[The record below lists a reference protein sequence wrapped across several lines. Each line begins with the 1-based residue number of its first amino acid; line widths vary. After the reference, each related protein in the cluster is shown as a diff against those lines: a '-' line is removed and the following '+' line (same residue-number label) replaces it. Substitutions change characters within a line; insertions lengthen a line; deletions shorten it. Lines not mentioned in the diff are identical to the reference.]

1 MNRITHNKHSLL
13 KEFLP
18 SYLLGWALLAISIY
32 AFSSISVTGY
42 EHFGDFVW
50 NVIIAFLAIG
60 LLISAA
66 SVAMHGFSYLLGEKV
81 TVNTNELM
89 IELPTLTNFR
99 VSSEFYISLQTK
111 DLLVFEERYACPNF
125 NKTMANIGFK
135 CRLLDEHGKELPVT
149 ISCQRGEN
157 FVLLAYP
164 NHRADIKK
172 AKTLIM
178 SSEKEFVA
186 DISFL
191 NI

>member
-1 MNRITHNKHSLL
+1 
-13 KEFLP
+13 
-18 SYLLGWALLAISIY
+18 
-32 AFSSISVTGY
+32 
-42 EHFGDFVW
+42 
-50 NVIIAFLAIG
+50 
-60 LLISAA
+60 
-66 SVAMHGFSYLLGEKV
+66 
-81 TVNTNELM
+81 M

-99 VSSEFYISLQTK
+99 DSSEFYISLQNK
-111 DLLVFEERYACPNF
+111 DLLVLEERYACPNF
-125 NKTMANIGFK
+125 NKTMASIGFK

-164 NHRADIKK
+164 KHRADIKN

-186 DISFL
+186 DIAFL